1 MFDGLKSF
9 LRQAVAKVTGWG
21 NIRRAM
27 AEGAGSG
34 ALGVASERMEAAME
48 LWSAMYG
55 NQADWLGPN
64 CKSLNLSAAIAS
76 ELARLATLEAEISV
90 SGSARG
96 EYIDSQMQMVYDRMR
111 QYTEYACALGGV
123 VFKPYLSS
131 DGIAID
137 CVTPDNFVP
146 TAFDS
151 RGNMTGAVFAERIY
165 RGQMWYTKLER
176 HGFEGGK
183 YHVTNKAYVS
193 DQKAQL
199 GREISLD
206 TAPEWADLEPE
217 SWIDGLERPLFSYFR
232 IPQANQIDAASPLG
246 VSVFSRAVD
255 LIQEADRQ
263 YSRILWEYEG
273 AELAIDA
280 SSDLFMVGR
289 GGKPMLPKGRE
300 RLFRAL
306 DVDLGVDG
314 SVQKGMQ
321 VFSPE
326 IRDGSLYNGLEQL
339 LRRIEY
345 NCGMSYGALSKVDD
359 TAKTAT
365 EIRASKQRLY
375 ATVTD
380 IQKSLEAAL
389 EGLAYCIDALCGL
402 YKLAPAGDWEL
413 SAKWDDSIVVD
424 SDTERMR
431 DKEDVRDGI
440 MQAWEFRA
448 KWYGEDEATAKAA
461 VGAQRTDDEYMA
473 FRPDEK
479 RFGGDG

>member
-1 MFDGLKSF
+1 MSLTDGG
-9 LRQAVAKVTGWG
+9 T
-21 NIRRAM
+21 IRRAM
-27 AEGAGSG
+27 AERAGGS
-34 ALGVASERMEAAME
+34 ALSTVSEQMNSALE
-48 LWSAMYG
+48 LWSAMYS
-55 NQADWLGPN
+55 NRADWLGPT
-64 CKSLNLSAAIAS
+64 CQSLNLPAAISS
-76 ELARLATLEAEISV
+76 ELARLATLEAEVSV
-90 SGSARG
+90 SGPGRG
-96 EYIDSQMQMVYDRMR
+96 AYIDEQMQPVYDRLR

-123 VFKPYLSS
+123 VFKPYVSR
-131 DGIAID
+131 GETVAVD
-137 CVTPDNFVP
+137 CVTPDYFIP

-165 RGQMWYTKLER
+165 RGRLWYTKLER
-176 HGFEGGK
+176 HGFENGG
-183 YHVTNKAYVS
+183 YRVINKAYVS

-199 GREISLD
+199 GREITLD
-206 TAPEWADLEPE
+206 EVPEWEGLEPE
-217 SWIDGLERPLFSYFR
+217 IWFDGLKDPLFSYFR
-232 IPQANQIDAASPLG
+232 IPQANQVDPASPLG

-255 LIQEADRQ
+255 LIREADRQ

-273 AELAIDA
+273 SELAVDA
-280 SSDLFMVGR
+280 SIDLFMPGKD
-289 GGKPMLPKGRE
+289 GKPVLPKGRE

-314 SVQKGMQ
+314 SVQKGLQ
-321 VFSPE
+321 VFSPA

-339 LRRIEY
+339 FRRIEY
-345 NCGMSYGALSKVDD
+345 SCGMSYGALSKVED

-380 IQKSLEAAL
+380 IQKSLESAL
-389 EGLAYCIDALCGL
+389 EGLASCIDALCSL
-402 YKLAPAGDWEL
+402 HKLAPAGRWEM

-461 VGAQRTDDEYMA
+461 VGAQRTDDAYMG
-473 FRPDEK
+473 FHTRE
-479 RFGGDG
+479 RL